1 MSELHEKPMEN
12 EEELSDIVELV
23 DETGRVLKFY
33 HLATMDYKDEC
44 FAFFQ
49 AAEEI
54 EGAEEDEVI
63 IFQIQDDGKGGDVL
77 LPVEDED
84 KLDAVYAEFCKMM
97 DEDEDDC
104 ECDCADCE
112 AECDCHD
119 CENEETCEGD
129 EDCNC
134 ACHKH

>member
-1 MSELHEKPMEN
+1 MSELHEKPIEN
-12 EEELSDIVELV
+12 EEELSDLVELV

-54 EGAEEDEVI
+54 EGVEEDEVV
-63 IFQIQDDGKGGDVL
+63 IFEIKDDGKGGDTL
-77 LPVEDED
+77 LPVNDQE

-97 DEDEDDC
+97 EEEEDECDCDCGECDC
-104 ECDCADCE
+104 ECEGEDCDCE
-112 AECDCHD
+112 
-119 CENEETCEGD
+119 G

-134 ACHKH
+134 SCHKHE